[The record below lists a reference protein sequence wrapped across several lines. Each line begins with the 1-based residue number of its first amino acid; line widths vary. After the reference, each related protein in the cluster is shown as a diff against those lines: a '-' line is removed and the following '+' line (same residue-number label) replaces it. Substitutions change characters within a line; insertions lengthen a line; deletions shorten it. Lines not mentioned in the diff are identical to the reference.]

1 MTNMSIKTRLL
12 GFLKGFYYA
21 FRGIVSCV
29 KSERNIRVHL
39 CAAFYVLGFMH
50 FYELSSAEKAVTY
63 LTIGVVIAF
72 EIVNTAVEACVDLI
86 SPKYHPL
93 AKKAKDAAAG
103 AVLCV
108 CIFAAVIGVCIYWD
122 TAVFHKIYCYFY
134 DHVFVFI
141 GFLISIVLWL
151 VFIFSA
157 DAVKEVKEKDND
169 NDKH

>member
-1 MTNMSIKTRLL
+1 MSIKTRLL
-12 GFLKGFYYA
+12 AFLKGFYYA
-21 FRGIVSCV
+21 FRGIFSCV
-29 KSERNIRVHL
+29 KSERNMRVHL
-39 CAAFYVLGFMH
+39 CAAFYVLSFMH
-50 FYELSSAEKAVTY
+50 FYELSSTEKAVTY

-93 AKKAKDAAAG
+93 AKKAKDASAG
-103 AVLCV
+103 AVLGV
-108 CIFAAVIGVCIYWD
+108 CFFAAVIGVCIYGD

-141 GFLISIVLWL
+141 GFLISVVLWL